1 MELFLSNFVL
11 FACISTHNLW
21 RNKGFKFPWD
31 LYWKN
36 ETYELKRSIVCF
48 ENLFIALLNSF
59 SKCTFVVWNIWYNA
73 YKECFFGEQTLKN
86 FVIYKQFLPWHNPFK
101 FMYCPFISV
110 CGDTAVTCR
119 RTRRTVSNKCCVFP
133 FTYEG
138 KQYDTC
144 IWGGPS
150 ASYWCATTDNF
161 DRDEQWD
168 ICKGII
174 LRKFNRKKKYQCK
187 VLTLSL
193 VINVNR
199 KVKLNE
205 AEWDLID
212 RKNKHAPVGDR

>member
-1 MELFLSNFVL
+1 ML

-21 RNKGFKFPWD
+21 KNKGFKFPRD

-36 ETYELKRSIVCF
+36 KTYELKRSIVCF

-59 SKCTFVVWNIWYNA
+59 SKCTFVVCNVWYNA
-73 YKECFFGEQTLKN
+73 YKVGFLEKKRWSILSFTSSFFHYLLLALSHSE
-86 FVIYKQFLPWHNPFK
+86 PWHNPFK
-101 FMYCPFISV
+101 IMYCPFISV
-110 CGDTAVTCR
+110 CGDTAVTCG

-174 LRKFNRKKKYQCK
+174 LRTFSRKK
-187 VLTLSL
+187 S
-193 VINVNR
+193 IN
-199 KVKLNE
+199 E
-205 AEWDLID
+205 TF
-212 RKNKHAPVGDR
+212 